1 MKPSAL
7 VLVLMILG
15 PASSQPAENPQL
27 VRPLIQLHTH
37 VTIRI
42 QGSQYLDQYLFVA
55 TDGTATGQSVTG
67 HPLAS
72 IGWQFQSKTAKASA
86 AQLKALQDA
95 LGRAAIGT
103 QPGDCTLFSTS
114 SFLSTGVAELNW
126 YGRFY
131 RKNTLALTIGAPADN
146 LCPQELQDLFLAI
159 EDFSGAV
166 LGQNDRP

>member
-7 VLVLMILG
+7 VFVLMILG
-15 PASSQPAENPQL
+15 PTSSQSAENPQL

-37 VTIRI
+37 VTFHI

-55 TDGTATGQSVTG
+55 TDGTATGQIVTG
-67 HPLAS
+67 HPVAAT
-72 IGWQFQSKTAKASA
+72 GWSFSSKTARASA
-86 AQLKALQDA
+86 AQLKTLQDA

-103 QPGDCTLFSTS
+103 QAGGCTLYS

-131 RKNTLALTIGAPADN
+131 RKNTLALTIGTPVEN
-146 LCPQELQDLFLAI
+146 LCPPELQDLFLAI
-159 EDFSGAV
+159 ESFSSMV
-166 LGQNDRP
+166 LGQNGTP

>member
-1 MKPSAL
+1 MRPPAL
-7 VLVLMILG
+7 ALVLMILG
-15 PASSQPAENPQL
+15 PASAVAVENPQV

-37 VTIRI
+37 VTIRAH
-42 QGSQYLDQYLFVA
+42 GTQYADQYLFVA
-55 TDGTATGQSVTG
+55 TDGTATGQLVTG
-67 HPLAS
+67 DPVSAT
-72 IGWQFQSKTAKASA
+72 GWGFSSKTARASA

-103 QPGDCTLFSTS
+103 QPGGCTLFS

-131 RKNTLALTIGAPADN
+131 RKNTLALTIGAPAEN
-146 LCPQELQDLFLAI
+146 LCPQELQDLFLAV

-166 LGQNDRP
+166 LDQNGRP